1 MKKTKQKSQNRAR
14 INHQIKISPIRLIDK
29 DGNQVGV
36 VSTDRAKEMA
46 KKDGLD
52 LVEVASDAKPPVCR
66 IMDYGKFRYDQKTKD
81 KENKRKSKVVE
92 VKQLRLRPKIASN
105 DIEVKVKAAQKFLS
119 QGKKV
124 QFNLQYKGRDL
135 AHKDEGFKV
144 MNKII
149 EALCDDASVEQEPKL
164 DGRRL
169 ICKLEPK

>member
-1 MKKTKQKSQNRAR
+1 
-14 INHQIKISPIRLIDK
+14 
-29 DGNQVGV
+29 
-36 VSTDRAKEMA
+36 
-46 KKDGLD
+46 
-52 LVEVASDAKPPVCR
+52 
-66 IMDYGKFRYDQKTKD
+66 MDYGKFRYDQKTKD